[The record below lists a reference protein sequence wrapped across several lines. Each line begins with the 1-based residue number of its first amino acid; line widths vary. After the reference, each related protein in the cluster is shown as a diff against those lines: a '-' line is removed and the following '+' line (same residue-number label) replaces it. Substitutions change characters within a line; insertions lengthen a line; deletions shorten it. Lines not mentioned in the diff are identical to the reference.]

1 VADPVGV
8 AASGSEDDGVTSG
21 ETLGSACSLSLAHGD
36 ALSNG
41 RLVHDADAA
50 AASAL
55 EVAGTIPSIPLDC
68 RMPSDTA
75 CGAAASRG
83 LWGRGGR
90 GGTAAT
96 AASDSTETARCTPS
110 SSEPRRPFGVSLII
124 PMTSEAVT
132 SPAEPCSSA
141 VNSPVAEIA
150 TPTAGNS
157 QATART
163 TAGQRK
169 RAGSQRCIAI
179 VKLCLRG
186 HFTRTACRPP
196 LNATV
201 ANTEVTATQ
210 CTETAA
216 SCVPMSI
223 ANRAMPEMRPIPTQS
238 GRLTR
243 VRIRCPRACGNA
255 RDAPL
260 GIADRRARRAALHG
274 DSVAAD

>member
-201 ANTEVTATQ
+201 ANTEV
-210 CTETAA
+210 
-216 SCVPMSI
+216 
-223 ANRAMPEMRPIPTQS
+223 
-238 GRLTR
+238 
-243 VRIRCPRACGNA
+243 NA
-255 RDAPL
+255 RMVCAAHSDAVHGNRGL
-260 GIADRRARRAALHG
+260 LRTYVDSKQGDARNEADPHAKRQ
-274 DSVAAD
+274 ADACSHPMPSGLR